1 MDDQNR
7 CMRCMSQK
15 DSQQETCPACG
26 FSEKDFVPEKHHLQ
40 PHTILKGQ
48 YLVGCALG
56 EGGFGITYIGWDMF
70 LHIPV
75 AIKEYFPSGVV
86 IRDQGQHTV
95 SVFAGKD
102 EESFL
107 QGRSSFFREAQ
118 KVAKFDN
125 NVGVVSVKNC
135 FLENG
140 TAYIIMEYISG
151 INLGAYAE
159 LHGGKLTFTETLKLL
174 RTPILTLEELHRAS
188 TWHRDI
194 SPENLMLAKDGKVKL
209 IDFGSAMESDRE
221 KKTRVLMIRAGYS
234 PVEMYSSTGEDGPY
248 SDVYSMAAT
257 IYKLITGVTPPPA
270 TDRLDNDPLVP
281 PSALG
286 VKDISHAQEAALL
299 KGMAVQ
305 VKSRYQTME
314 EFFDGLYGKNA
325 PAPAPSQH
333 QKRLLIGIAALLVLI
348 MVGVGVLL
356 GRGSQSVPTP
366 IPTEAPTGVP
376 AGLAPTEAPTALPT
390 EVPTDVPTDVPTEVP
405 TAIPTEAP
413 TATPVP
419 SAVETALRDFLNAN
433 GCAIAADE
441 AIPADALARIGGV
454 RLLEG
459 NIDFTFLTDEGE
471 LEYRDSFYMNPWR
484 RDYPQTPDVRGEA
497 LTTEINLAEFACFPN
512 LQYLAV
518 WDERA
523 VNLEALS
530 RLPKLTTLVLDHCGL
545 TESDLPTIV
554 QHAPQLTTLNIS
566 NSGITSV
573 AALASLTKLERLMIS
588 NTGVT
593 TLTPLANLTIRQL
606 LTENTAISSINE
618 LRGTRL
624 VKCIRDWACPI
635 VTDGYDVLG
644 EMPQLEEVN
653 IVGDEST
660 RDLVLDLSPLAK
672 AQNLVWLDVG
682 YVGVQDINFVSSL
695 PNLQYLL
702 IATSNLTS
710 MMIGDA
716 TLPESLVY
724 LDFGGNCITS
734 LEELHLERLQKL
746 EYISLHAN
754 FITDFSPMEQCTAT
768 ETWITDQHSPDMMMG
783 WLGDSLRNAL
793 NLPPKA
799 FVTQK
804 MLDNVIGVTVRDG
817 EIEWVFYE
825 EQKNHD
831 AWQRREREVN
841 NWGKYIDKYSDNG
854 SDPLFLKPN
863 PTDADLPTMNPD
875 ALDLSVLQ
883 YFRHLHYFQLRNQQA
898 EGTWV
903 LAKLPI
909 HWLILSNCGLT
920 DADMPY
926 ITAINVDDGN
936 RYNELYHLNLGDNA
950 ITSLSGIERL
960 TTLNVLLV
968 QRNNIS
974 DLSPLSDLTSLH
986 LLNISWNPGITS
998 IEPLGQGL
1006 QKTLVNLDMAGLA
1019 VDLTPVG
1026 GMENLD
1032 HVRLGDGW
1040 NGHRISLNLAP
1051 LANMTHLKYL
1061 HIFGAKL
1068 DNVEVVSSM
1077 SGLLCIDLQYCGMT
1091 SAKLTALNGHP
1102 LTTEINLEWNFLR
1115 TLDGLDLSTLPE
1127 LNEVYLGGNTIRD
1140 FSMFDG
1146 TAITVY
1152 GQDWQ
1157 NVTY

>member
-7 CMRCMSQK
+7 CMRCMGQK

-194 SPENLMLAKDGKVKL
+194 SPENLMLTKDGKVKL

-333 QKRLLIGIAALLVLI
+333 QKRLMIGIAALLVLI

-356 GRGSQSVPTP
+356 GRDSQSVLVGLAPTE
-366 IPTEAPTGVP
+366 IPTD
-376 AGLAPTEAPTALPT
+376 APTEAPTDVPTALPT
-390 EVPTDVPTDVPTEVP
+390 EAPTEAPTDVATEAPTV
-405 TAIPTEAP
+405 IPTEAP

-471 LEYRDSFYMNPWR
+471 LEYRDSF
-484 RDYPQTPDVRGEA
+484 
-497 LTTEINLAEFACFPN
+497 
-512 LQYLAV
+512 
-518 WDERA
+518 
-523 VNLEALS
+523 
-530 RLPKLTTLVLDHCGL
+530 
-545 TESDLPTIV
+545 
-554 QHAPQLTTLNIS
+554 
-566 NSGITSV
+566 
-573 AALASLTKLERLMIS
+573 
-588 NTGVT
+588 
-593 TLTPLANLTIRQL
+593 
-606 LTENTAISSINE
+606 
-618 LRGTRL
+618 
-624 VKCIRDWACPI
+624 
-635 VTDGYDVLG
+635 
-644 EMPQLEEVN
+644 
-653 IVGDEST
+653 
-660 RDLVLDLSPLAK
+660 
-672 AQNLVWLDVG
+672 
-682 YVGVQDINFVSSL
+682 
-695 PNLQYLL
+695 
-702 IATSNLTS
+702 
-710 MMIGDA
+710 
-716 TLPESLVY
+716 
-724 LDFGGNCITS
+724 
-734 LEELHLERLQKL
+734 
-746 EYISLHAN
+746 
-754 FITDFSPMEQCTAT
+754 
-768 ETWITDQHSPDMMMG
+768 
-783 WLGDSLRNAL
+783 
-793 NLPPKA
+793 
-799 FVTQK
+799 
-804 MLDNVIGVTVRDG
+804 
-817 EIEWVFYE
+817 
-825 EQKNHD
+825 
-831 AWQRREREVN
+831 
-841 NWGKYIDKYSDNG
+841 
-854 SDPLFLKPN
+854 
-863 PTDADLPTMNPD
+863 
-875 ALDLSVLQ
+875 
-883 YFRHLHYFQLRNQQA
+883 
-898 EGTWV
+898 
-903 LAKLPI
+903 
-909 HWLILSNCGLT
+909 
-920 DADMPY
+920 
-926 ITAINVDDGN
+926 
-936 RYNELYHLNLGDNA
+936 
-950 ITSLSGIERL
+950 
-960 TTLNVLLV
+960 
-968 QRNNIS
+968 
-974 DLSPLSDLTSLH
+974 
-986 LLNISWNPGITS
+986 
-998 IEPLGQGL
+998 
-1006 QKTLVNLDMAGLA
+1006 
-1019 VDLTPVG
+1019 
-1026 GMENLD
+1026 
-1032 HVRLGDGW
+1032 
-1040 NGHRISLNLAP
+1040 
-1051 LANMTHLKYL
+1051 
-1061 HIFGAKL
+1061 
-1068 DNVEVVSSM
+1068 
-1077 SGLLCIDLQYCGMT
+1077 
-1091 SAKLTALNGHP
+1091 
-1102 LTTEINLEWNFLR
+1102 
-1115 TLDGLDLSTLPE
+1115 
-1127 LNEVYLGGNTIRD
+1127 
-1140 FSMFDG
+1140 
-1146 TAITVY
+1146 
-1152 GQDWQ
+1152 
-1157 NVTY
+1157 